1 MSVIAS
7 FQEICKYF
15 RSHLKDCTILNAIL
29 NMILYEKALGKSSF
43 VMCFISFSKDLKMVT
58 KGTDGFLLTD
68 ISFSDSLLPYF
79 LLHSFRN
86 IY

>member
-7 FQEICKYF
+7 LKEICKDF
-15 RSHLKDCTILNAIL
+15 CSHPKDCTILNAIL

-58 KGTDGFLLTD
+58 KGTDGVVLTD
-68 ISFSDSLLPYF
+68 ISCSDSLLPYF
-79 LLHSFRN
+79 
-86 IY
+86 